1 MKISV
6 NGYGTIGK
14 RVAEGIDKHPKL
26 KLVGV
31 AKYTPD
37 QDARLANMLG
47 YRVFVPKESMDKFKD
62 EGINVAGTVEEMI
75 EESDIIAD
83 ASSDGKGMINKEIYK
98 KKNKPAIFQGGEKA
112 GIAEISFNAR
122 SNFEKAKGKKYIRVV
137 SCNTTGYSR
146 VIKPLT
152 ENYDI
157 ENINAILIRRAA
169 DPNDTKGPLNSI
181 EWKANSHHAEDVR
194 TIIDVPMTSI
204 AFKAPHTLS
213 HVNSMTVR
221 FKGKSPS
228 KEDIL
233 DIFSKESRVVCLR
246 KASSTSQITEAARDI
261 GLKRYDM
268 YTTNLLMNSIMISG
282 NEMFLTFVVP
292 QESIVVPENIDAII
306 AQAGLMEKEESMN
319 ATDKL
324 LGIDKIKKDIERLL

>member
-1 MKISV
+1 MKVSI

-14 RVAEGIDKHPKL
+14 RVAEAVDKHPKL

-37 QDARLANMLG
+37 QDARLANLLG
-47 YRVFVPKESMDKFKD
+47 FKVFVPKENIDKFKA
-62 EGINVAGTVEEMI
+62 EGIKVEGTVEEMV
-75 EESDIIAD
+75 EESDIIVD
-83 ASSDGKGMINKEIYK
+83 ASSDGKGTINKEMYK

-152 ENYDI
+152 ENYEI

-169 DPNDTKGPLNSI
+169 DPNDTKGPLNAI

-194 TIIDVPMTSI
+194 TIIDIPMTSV

-213 HVNSMTVR
+213 HVNSMTLR
-221 FKGKSPS
+221 FKDKAPK

-233 DIFSKESRVVCLR
+233 DIFSKESRVACLK
-246 KASSTSQITEAARDI
+246 KASSTSQIIEAARDI

-268 YTTNLLMNSIMISG
+268 YTTNLLMNSIMING

-292 QESIVVPENIDAII
+292 QESIVVPENIDAVI
-306 AQAGLMEKEESMN
+306 AQAGLMNKEQSMKE
-319 ATDKL
+319 TDKILEIDRIKRDMEKL
-324 LGIDKIKKDIERLL
+324 L